1 MENSYDEEC
10 FKKWEIDECEAEME
24 KVVQWI
30 GKRKLHGRVRVA
42 FIEESYERQGYRMGR
57 YPSRRMCPGCWQTS
71 GKKSG
76 EKEITNP
83 KVGVLGK
90 EVVQTNRIFDRRI
103 NSGYGKG

>member
-42 FIEESYERQGYRMGR
+42 FIEESYERQGYRMGIPKQV
-57 YPSRRMCPGCWQTS
+57 YVSRVLANIR
-71 GKKSG
+71 KKSG

-90 EVVQTNRIFDRRI
+90 EVMQTNRIFDRRV

>member
-42 FIEESYERQGYRMGR
+42 FIEESYERQGYRMGI
-57 YPSRRMCPGCWQTS
+57 PSRRMCPGCWQTS

>member
-42 FIEESYERQGYRMGR
+42 FIEESYERQGYRMGIPKQV
-57 YPSRRMCPGCWQTS
+57 YVSRVVLCQ
-71 GKKSG
+71 
-76 EKEITNP
+76 EK
-83 KVGVLGK
+83 
-90 EVVQTNRIFDRRI
+90 VQIKYNQF
-103 NSGYGKG
+103 SLFM

>member
-42 FIEESYERQGYRMGR
+42 FIEERNNQSE
-57 YPSRRMCPGCWQTS
+57 S
-71 GKKSG
+71 G
-76 EKEITNP
+76 
-83 KVGVLGK
+83 GV
-90 EVVQTNRIFDRRI
+90 R
-103 NSGYGKG
+103 KGGGADQQNF

>member
-1 MENSYDEEC
+1 MDVYGLRLS
-10 FKKWEIDECEAEME
+10 
-24 KVVQWI
+24 
-30 GKRKLHGRVRVA
+30 KRAMRVRDTA
-42 FIEESYERQGYRMGR
+42 WG

>member
-42 FIEESYERQGYRMGR
+42 FIEESYERQGYRMGIPKQA
-57 YPSRRMCPGCWQTS
+57 YVSRVLANIRKRDVRKG
-71 GKKSG
+71 GKHG
-76 EKEITNP
+76 
-83 KVGVLGK
+83 
-90 EVVQTNRIFDRRI
+90 F
-103 NSGYGKG
+103 